1 MYIDWFENGKELF
14 ILFAYF
20 KLHQLHRFLFTASQL
35 TCMLYWKITSFVIA
49 FFPPF
54 NEMNKN
60 SKIISNS
67 WKFGSLC
74 FWVLFLNLK
83 SAPNFRLEE
92 FLIVRCIDFFEFPM
106 DSIAPNVYYL
116 RKQNVMYFFNI
127 FFWSQKI
134 GYVVNIFVCVYLFLF
149 VMIKTLK
156 WKKLLAQ
163 PKCERNFDNWIKIRS
178 NEPIHRD
185 SHRKCLP
192 ANLKKKKKR
201 QMCKNNLR
209 KCQFWKSEIFFL
221 SKNFVQFFFNFK
233 RIEIQN
239 KNHAPIKQ
247 DDFQNPSQFV
257 A

>member
-83 SAPNFRLEE
+83 LAPNFRLEE

-127 FFWSQKI
+127 FFLKPKNWVCSQYI
-134 GYVVNIFVCVYLFLF
+134 CVCLF
-149 VMIKTLK
+149 VLVCDDKNIEMKKIVSSTKM
-156 WKKLLAQ
+156 WK
-163 PKCERNFDNWIKIRS
+163 E
-178 NEPIHRD
+178 
-185 SHRKCLP
+185 
-192 ANLKKKKKR
+192 
-201 QMCKNNLR
+201 
-209 KCQFWKSEIFFL
+209 FWQL
-221 SKNFVQFFFNFK
+221 
-233 RIEIQN
+233 
-239 KNHAPIKQ
+239 
-247 DDFQNPSQFV
+247 D
-257 A
+257 